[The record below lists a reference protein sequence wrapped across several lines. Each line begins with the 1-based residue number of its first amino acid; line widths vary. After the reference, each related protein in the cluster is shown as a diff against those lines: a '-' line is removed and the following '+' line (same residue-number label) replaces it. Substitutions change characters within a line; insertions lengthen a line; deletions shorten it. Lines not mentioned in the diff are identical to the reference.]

1 MMNKKLLSIIAV
13 LTITSAIA
21 SAELVGSLH
30 LPTGMDTGKVLQST
44 NGIPTRTSPGDA
56 NTRGT
61 VAGTF
66 SGQAGVL
73 IGAGDYTG
81 FGLKTYSGST
91 EIQQTDRYAGGV
103 GGGYVW
109 DFDLSGTVTNAWEL
123 NVDFERAGGTVRD
136 AEWYISFTG
145 LGRTL
150 DTTDVT
156 TLAPG
161 SGIEALIT
169 DISKYVYL
177 GNLGDGVVSG
187 TNTWDLTEIIEAAQA
202 EGAGLVR
209 IVLKENSFKR
219 NIKFLND
226 SGLIAASS
234 TSGDTVYLPK
244 FLVFDKFEDGTGEA
258 TNGVVYGDW
267 KKIGAG
273 PENIEYN
280 VGGSGQLVIRDE
292 IGPEGTNAL
301 HLGEYDG
308 VQIQFEPTQLKSV
321 GDFIDL
327 SIDVTTFNDTSP
339 GFPTN
344 TLPGGLVMALSLTD
358 STVTTNGGYGFYGRP
373 PNVLYSSLRIYD
385 DPLAWPST
393 DLSNPGGNTSRKSLL
408 EDTFTTWKL
417 RIERIEG
424 DQLTVTPSVDY
435 QLFGSPAAFVS
446 TNDICLNNAF
456 DTLAIVVRGQ
466 DIGMRIDNVVI
477 QSVVQ
482 FIELAPY
489 DAWAEIY
496 GPTAT
501 NKTANPDMDE
511 LSNWAE
517 YIFGGDPTNGA
528 DIGVLP
534 AFDAASS
541 GYVYSVRN
549 DTGLTVSVLTRNNLV
564 FGDWVTNAGEVI
576 VADDGGLTEYTNSV
590 GTAADEQFFKLLVE

>member
-1 MMNKKLLSIIAV
+1 MNKKLLSVIAV

-30 LPTGMDTGKVLQST
+30 LPTGIDTGKILQST
-44 NGIPTRTSPGDA
+44 NGIPTRTSGGNG

-61 VAGTF
+61 VEGTF
-66 SGQAGVL
+66 SGQAGTL
-73 IGAGDYTG
+73 IGAGGYTG
-81 FGLKTYSGST
+81 FGLKTFSANT
-91 EIQQTDRYAGGV
+91 QILNTDRYGGGV
-103 GGGYVW
+103 GGGFVW

-123 NVDFERAGGTVRD
+123 NVDFERTGGSVRD

-161 SGIEALIT
+161 DGIEALIT
-169 DISKYVYL
+169 DKTKYVYL
-177 GNLGDGVVSG
+177 GNLGDGVLSG

-209 IVLKENSFKR
+209 VVLKENSYQR
-219 NIKFLND
+219 NITFFND
-226 SGLIAASS
+226 SGLIATSS
-234 TSGDTVYLPK
+234 TSGDKVYLPK

-267 KKIGAG
+267 EKIGAG

-301 HLGEYDG
+301 HSGEYDG
-308 VQIQFEPTQLKSV
+308 VQIQFDPTQLKSV

-327 SIDVTTFNDTSP
+327 SIDVTVFNDTSP

-344 TLPGGLVMALSLTD
+344 NLPGGLVMALSLTD
-358 STVTTNGGYGFYGRP
+358 STATNNGGYGFYGRP

-385 DPLAWPST
+385 NPLAWPSI

-466 DIGMRIDNVVI
+466 DIGMKIDNVVI

-482 FIELAPY
+482 LIELAPY

-549 DTGLTVSVLTRNNLV
+549 DTGLTVSVLTREDLIY
-564 FGDWVTNAGEVI
+564 GDWVTNAGEVI